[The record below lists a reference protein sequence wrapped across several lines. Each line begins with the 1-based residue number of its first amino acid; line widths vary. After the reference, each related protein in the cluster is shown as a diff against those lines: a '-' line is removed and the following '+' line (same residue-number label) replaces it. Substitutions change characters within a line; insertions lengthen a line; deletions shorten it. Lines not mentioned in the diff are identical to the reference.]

1 MGDDDLHDL
10 LSSLHGGSG
19 QVVSSGSFTLDLRKA
34 REKLSKYQLAEPC
47 FYLMKVLQAAVAA
60 GAERIDIALGRRTV
74 NFYACLPPDGPLAQA
89 QPLIDGLQDPQ
100 SLPVGALRHL
110 AIGLNSAWSVD
121 PSYVSVT
128 WWSGGSGWMLV
139 IGQEEIQLQPCPGKP
154 AKPAADLYPTMARF
168 EFTLERA
175 ANVSSYVRSVASEHM
190 GILHRCAFCPVP
202 LYLDARRV
210 IGQFAPPEALPM
222 PNPEHGAPYML
233 AERFLV
239 DHEGGFQLC
248 APPWD
253 KVKPKEHSLI
263 DTTELVTTEGQR
275 VRFPTFSFQGL
286 PKQGGDTV
294 RVRMALALPSTTS
307 GTSRIVLVKDGVTL
321 EPVGPPRMS
330 HIGLQ
335 AIVSA
340 PDIKVDLSE
349 FTAIQDETLFA
360 YAADVMRELGLMID
374 EVKLLSDHYPLHRI
388 NTDSVAAT
396 GCGYMLG
403 CMFLNVIGVGIV
415 AFFQWL
421 SHRATLKQHV
431 VNRQNL
437 RGRLHARLDE
447 LSRTLGQKA

>member
-1 MGDDDLHDL
+1 MEDDLDNL
-10 LSSLHGGSG
+10 LSSLHKSG
-19 QVVSSGSFTLDLRKA
+19 EVVSSGSFTLDLRKA

-47 FYLMKVLQAAVAA
+47 FYLMKVLQAAVAS
-60 GAERIDIALGRRTV
+60 GAEQIDVALGRRTV
-74 NFYACLPPDGPLAQA
+74 NFYAVIQPGGALSSA

-100 SLPVGALRHL
+100 GLPVGPLRHL

-121 PSYVSVT
+121 PAFVSVT
-128 WWSGGSGWMLV
+128 YWTDTGGWKLV
-139 IGQEEIQLQPCPGKP
+139 IGQEEIQLLPSGEKP
-154 AKPAADLYPTMARF
+154 AKPAANLYPTLARL

-202 LYLDARRV
+202 LYLDSRRV
-210 IGQFAPPEALPM
+210 IGQFAPAEQPALT
-222 PNPEHGAPYML
+222 NPENGAPYLL

-239 DHEGGFQLC
+239 DHQGGFQLC

-253 KVKPKEHSLI
+253 KLKPAQHSLI
-263 DTTELVTTEGQR
+263 NTTEVVVTEGQATR
-275 VRFPTFSFQGL
+275 CPTFSYQGL
-286 PKQGGDTV
+286 PAKGSDTV
-294 RVRMALALPSTTS
+294 RARMALALPVHTS

-321 EPVGPPRMS
+321 EPVAPHRMS

-349 FTAIQDETLFA
+349 FTAIQDETL
-360 YAADVMRELGLMID
+360 YSYVSDVLWELGLLLD
-374 EVKLLSDHYPLHRI
+374 EARLLASQYPLHRI

-403 CMFLNVIGVGIV
+403 CMFLNVIGVGLV
-415 AFFQWL
+415 ALFQWL
-421 SHRATLKQHV
+421 GHRATVRQHAE
-431 VNRQNL
+431 NRQRL
-437 RGRLHARLDE
+437 RERVRTRLEE
-447 LSRTLGQKA
+447 LSRTLLTRA